1 MILSFSKSTDPCVS
15 SVLCAQ
21 ARTLTLLMLAILPA
35 SGAAPRVGISAAN
48 TYFNSLPAQSR
59 AAVPSHSPGEIQALA
74 AGLENDP
81 ALIVAYVRN
90 NFRYVPYYGH
100 LKGPHET
107 LMDQSGNDYD
117 LACLTVELLRAAGH
131 TPSYV
136 RGTVTYP
143 LATVAN
149 WLEVSNTQV
158 SQLLS
163 EAGIP
168 HDAPSSNIAIER
180 IWVRVNGVD
189 VDPAFKGMSITSPS
203 INLGTAMGYNQS
215 QLLTGAGG
223 TVGTNW
229 VSNVNATNV
238 ENRLQ
243 GYAATLR
250 NQLENTHPYASMA
263 QVLGGSEIVHM
274 PVSKGDLASL
284 AITGTSSAS
293 TFANPDAKRMHTVKI
308 SLGAEERIINMPEI
322 DGRIFHVGSTPASA
336 QPSGQTPFRFD
347 NFSSIAAADSQVG
360 EFGRMVF
367 TPLIQGGRHQYF
379 SFTVNKTR
387 FNAQTGGS
395 DQIEILNDGAGIF
408 RLAGTDGSGSTLPLI
423 PAGSTSLYYST
434 SAALTSYLKKVH
446 VYVRSDAA
454 PGSYEATLKVA
465 STSLSVDF
473 PSGQTT
479 LYEIPLFATVLPN
492 HVMQLKVGD
501 SVIWDDSALTAA
513 DRLGNYEMDVMIDH
527 PYPAN
532 GGTLADHTTLG
543 DDRTRLVFRG
553 SKYVFLTQGGDA
565 RWTGRRVA
573 DRIKRTN
580 ELLAA
585 GASQQSDEVL
595 INTLSAFGSQYLLED
610 ELVAELTSRMTNA
623 VSHNHHQFAVAKL
636 EAGYVMDHIMWS
648 PWAVGR
654 SGMVNSQSLHAISS
668 MLGSALEHGSS
679 EQFQDGAS
687 ISTIK
692 ALHIANAAGQRI
704 YKVDKTNFSTITS
717 ELTGYT
723 PDLLTYYQQRANDL
737 DITYVL
743 PQNGTNQLNDW
754 KGHGYMEIWP
764 GGGRGM
770 LIGSGFNFWDPTYGG
785 VSTIRY
791 PYGIGWESYA
801 GRLET
806 LERERRRRLLTAR
819 MAAMSEEPVDL
830 KTGAYVYNMTELTVG
845 SAAPPRGLDFQR
857 SYNSDAS
864 TVSGPLGRGWDH
876 NWNSR
881 LQATTDP
888 LLSLGMRR
896 PADAAAILTA
906 CHTLKQLL
914 EANQNTAQG
923 LVVQAVVA
931 KWAVDQIKDSSVSVK
946 VANETIVFA
955 KHPDGAYTAP
965 PGVKMTL
972 EANGTSGHLLKNRFG
987 TTFTFNTAGQLTGI
1001 SDVYGKALVVTW
1013 QNDRVN
1019 TVKDA
1024 YNRQLTFGYN
1034 GSGLLTSLTDS
1045 TGRSMAFSYL
1055 NGNLGTFTDPDS
1067 NVFSYQYD
1075 VNHRLRE
1082 FRNGENEIVA
1092 INQYD
1097 SRGKV
1102 AHQDSEGDANRRWL
1116 FHITPYRT
1124 VQEDPEGG
1132 QTIYEYDRL
1141 GRQISQTDALGN
1153 RQTFGYNAHNQL
1165 VAAVD
1170 AKQQLTEFDYDNRL
1184 NLTGTRKFKDS
1195 VAVETH
1201 AGYDAL
1207 NRQNS
1212 VTNSNGHSVIYQYN
1226 AYHEKEWEE
1235 TPDGDRTNYSYYPP
1249 AHAAAGQLH
1258 TITVPGENSS
1268 TLTTTYLYDSL
1279 GHVDHIDYPD
1289 NTSEDY
1295 TYNTRGDL
1303 VSLLDR
1309 NQNLWQYQYHQRR
1322 LLHREIDPNLAET
1335 TRTYNSYGKLLTLTD
1350 RNGNQTVNT
1359 WYPAGRLKDTTN
1371 AEEETTAYQ
1380 YDRRDWAEKVISPL
1394 LNEIVTTYHAN
1405 GWIDEFRDPLQLPT
1419 KHFYQPNGNREI
1431 VRNALGQDTVFGFD
1445 DLDRVE
1451 TVTNTRNVEVANT
1464 LDEAGNT
1471 RFLRNGRN
1479 HEAESVFDK
1488 LNRET
1493 DFYTPLRRHTHRAYS
1508 PRGLLISVTEP
1519 STQAASIAY
1528 NPVGRVDTYTDN
1540 LGLIDYSYDAN
1551 GNLET
1556 VTEGSN
1562 VITREYD
1569 NLNRLELYRNAAGEE
1584 IEYRYH
1590 PEGQL
1595 WKIIYP
1601 DKTKVVEYLYDDANR
1616 LKTVKDWNNRTTTCH
1631 WDGEGRLEA
1640 IDRAN
1645 GTRREITYDA
1655 AGRTTTIREIAAGGK
1670 IIAFYKFDRDAL
1682 GRIKHEV
1689 RAPRSPAF
1697 HTASQNATFDADD
1710 RLTTLNG
1717 QNVSND
1723 ADGNM
1728 THVPVSST
1736 NWKNFQYDSRNRL
1749 TAVGTPQE
1757 WENIFDAEGHRVEYR
1772 NQGVPTKFVVSP
1784 GTLPKTLVQI
1794 NDDGTR
1800 RYFVHGLGLL
1810 YHIDDEDIA
1819 APVTTT
1825 YHYNAQGS
1833 TIALSDDSGSA
1844 VGRFHYDP
1852 YGLLQRKE
1860 GNTDTI
1866 FQFNGHY
1873 GIATDPTGLV
1883 HLNARFYNPYL
1894 KRFMNADPA
1903 GFAGGMNWFAYSAG
1917 DPVNLMDPLGLG
1929 PADSERYTWVDGV
1942 QDGIGTLGFIPA
1954 VGAIPD
1960 GVNGVIYLF
1969 RGKWGDAGFSMVA
1982 MVPLA
1987 GDFVAGARYA
1997 DKLNDVRRIADGA
2010 GNSGKSLLPGE
2021 GAVGTY
2027 DDLIAAGTKGDNI
2040 TAHHIPSANH
2050 MAQHSVSKGDG
2061 IAINMEQP
2069 FPGSGGRHRATFTY
2083 GTQAD
2088 LNLTPREALGQGI
2101 WDARRV
2107 YQQDGLYSPN
2117 IRSSLQ
2123 DLIRQNRAANP
2134 GLFDK

>member
-1 MILSFSKSTDPCVS
+1 MILSFSKSPDSCVPS
-15 SVLCAQ
+15 ALCAQ
-21 ARTLTLLMLAILPA
+21 ARTLTLLMLALLPA

-48 TYFNSLPAQSR
+48 TYFNGLPAQTR
-59 AAVPSHSPGEIQALA
+59 AVVPAHSTGEIQALA
-74 AGLENDP
+74 AGLENDQ

-90 NFRYVPYYGH
+90 NFRYIPYYGH

-117 LACLTVELLRAAGH
+117 LACLTIEMLRAAGH

-143 LATVAN
+143 LGDVAN
-149 WLEVSNTQV
+149 WLEVSNSQV
-158 SQLLS
+158 SPLLS

-168 HDAPSSNIAIER
+168 HNAPSSTIAIER

-189 VDPAFKGMSITSPS
+189 VDPAFKGMSITAPS

-223 TVGTNW
+223 TGGTNW
-229 VSNVNATNV
+229 VSNVNTANV
-238 ENRLQ
+238 EARLR

-263 QVLGGSEIVHM
+263 ELLGGSEIVHL

-284 AITGTSSAS
+284 AMTGTSSAT
-293 TFANPDAKRMHTVKI
+293 TFANPDAKRMHTVKMT
-308 SLGAEERIINMPEI
+308 LGTEERIINLPEI

-336 QPSGQTPFRFD
+336 QPGGQTPSQVQR
-347 NFSSIAAADSQVG
+347 FSSASQAASHTQTNGNYRLPSV
-360 EFGRMVF
+360 
-367 TPLIQGGRHQYF
+367 IQGGKTQYF
-379 SFTVNKTR
+379 SFPVSNTR
-387 FNAQTGGS
+387 FNSQTGGWHS
-395 DQIEILNDGAGIF
+395 IQVLGANSGAF
-408 RLAGTDGSGSTLPLI
+408 NLSSTGTNQPLTINSGGSS
-423 PAGSTSLYYST
+423 SLYFET
-434 SAALTSYLKKVH
+434 NIINTSYSNDVH
-446 VYVRSDAA
+446 VFVRNNAA
-454 PGSYEATLKVA
+454 PGSYEGTIRVTDFSLNRWPNETLV
-465 STSLSVDF
+465 
-473 PSGQTT
+473 
-479 LYEIPLFATVLPN
+479 YEIPVVATVLPN
-492 HVMQLKVGD
+492 HLVQLKVGD
-501 SVIWDDSALTAA
+501 AVVWSDSALPAA
-513 DRLGNYEMDVMIDH
+513 NRPGSYDMDVAIDH

-532 GGTLADHTTLG
+532 GGTLADQTLG
-543 DDRTRLVFRG
+543 DDRTTQVFRG
-553 SKYVFLTQGGDA
+553 SKYVFLTQSGDT
-565 RWTGRRVA
+565 RWTWRRVA

-595 INTLSAFGSQYLLED
+595 VNTLSAFGSQYLLES

-623 VSHNHHQFAVAKL
+623 VSHNYHQFAVAQL
-636 EAGYVMDHIMWS
+636 EAGYVMSHIMWY

-654 SGMVNSQSLHAISS
+654 SGAVNSQNLHAISS

-704 YKVDKTNFSTITS
+704 YKVDKTNFSSITN
-717 ELTGYT
+717 ELTGYS
-723 PDLLTYYQQRANDL
+723 PSLLTYYQQRANDK

-785 VSTIRY
+785 VGTIRY
-791 PYGIGWESYA
+791 PYGFGWESYA
-801 GRLET
+801 TRLAR
-806 LERERRRRLLTAR
+806 LEREHRRRLLSAR
-819 MAAMSEEPVDL
+819 MAAMSDEPVDL

-845 SAAPPRGLDFQR
+845 NAAPPRGLDFQR

-888 LLSLGMRR
+888 LLSMGMRR
-896 PADAAAILTA
+896 PADAAAVLVA

-914 EANQNTAQG
+914 DANQNTAQG
-923 LVVQAVVA
+923 LVVQSLVA

-946 VANETIVFA
+946 VANETIAFA

-972 EANGTSGHLLKNRFG
+972 ELNGSSGHLLKNRFG
-987 TTFTFNTAGQLTGI
+987 TTFTFNAAGQLTGI
-1001 SDVYGKALVVTW
+1001 SDVYGKSLVVTW
-1013 QNDRVN
+1013 QNDRVS

-1024 YNRQLTFGYN
+1024 YNRELTFGYN

-1055 NGNLGTFTDPDS
+1055 NGNLETFTDPDS
-1067 NVFSYQYD
+1067 NVFSYEYD
-1075 VNHRLRE
+1075 ANHRLRE

-1097 SRGKV
+1097 PRGKV
-1102 AHQDSEGDANRRWL
+1102 AHQDSEGDTNRRWL

-1132 QTIYEYDRL
+1132 QTIYEYYRL
-1141 GRQISQTDALGN
+1141 GRQISQTDALGH
-1153 RQTFGYNAHNQL
+1153 RQTFGYNVHNQL
-1165 VAAVD
+1165 VTAVD

-1184 NLTGTRKFKDS
+1184 NLTGTRKLKNS

-1212 VTNSNGHSVIYQYN
+1212 VTNANGHSVTYQYN

-1235 TPDGDRTNYSYYPP
+1235 TPDGDRTNYTYYPP
-1249 AHAAAGQLH
+1249 AHTAAGQLH

-1268 TLTTTYLYDSL
+1268 THTTTYRYDSL
-1279 GHVDHIDYPD
+1279 GHLDRIDYPD

-1295 TYNTRGDL
+1295 TYSARGDL

-1309 NQNLWQYQYHQRR
+1309 NQNLWQYQYYQRR
-1322 LLHREIDPNLAET
+1322 LLHREIDPNLAQT

-1371 AEEETTAYQ
+1371 AEAETIVYQ
-1380 YDRRDWAEKVISPL
+1380 YDRRDWPKKVISPL
-1394 LNEIVTTYHAN
+1394 LNEVVTTYLAN
-1405 GWIDEFRDPLQLPT
+1405 GWVDEIRDPLQLPT
-1419 KHFYQPNGNREI
+1419 KNFYEPNGNREI

-1445 DLDRVE
+1445 DLNRVE
-1451 TVTNTRNVEVANT
+1451 SITNTRNVEVAHT
-1464 LDEAGNT
+1464 LDDAGNT
-1471 RFLRNGRN
+1471 RFLRNGRT
-1479 HEAESVFDK
+1479 HEAESVFDE

-1493 DFYTPLRRHTHRAYS
+1493 DFYTPLRRHTHRVYS
-1508 PRGLLISVTEP
+1508 PRGLLTSVTEP
-1519 STQAASIAY
+1519 SNQAAAITY
-1528 NPVGRVDTYTDN
+1528 DPVGRVDTYTDN
-1540 LGLIDYSYDAN
+1540 IGLIDYSHNNN

-1556 VTEGSN
+1556 VTEGTK

-1569 NLNRLELYRNAAGEE
+1569 DLNRLKLYRNADGEE

-1601 DKTKVVEYLYDDANR
+1601 DKTKVVEYIYDDANR
-1616 LKTVKDWNNRTTTCH
+1616 LKTVTDWDNRVTTYH
-1631 WDGEGRLEA
+1631 WDGDSRLVA
-1640 IDRAN
+1640 IDRPN
-1645 GTRREITYDA
+1645 NTRREITYDA
-1655 AGRTTTIREIAAGGK
+1655 AGRTATIREIAADGK
-1670 IIAFYKFDRDAL
+1670 IIAFYKFERDAL

-1689 RAPRSPAF
+1689 RAPRAPAF
-1697 HTASQNATFDADD
+1697 HTSTQNATFDADD
-1710 RLTTLNG
+1710 RLATFNG
-1717 QNVSND
+1717 QNVGND

-1728 THVPVSST
+1728 TYAPVSASG
-1736 NWKNFQYDSRNRL
+1736 WKNFQYDARNRL

-1757 WENIFDAEGHRVEYR
+1757 WENIFDAEGIRVEYR

-1784 GTLPKTLVQI
+1784 GILPKTLVQI

-1810 YHIDDEDIA
+1810 YHIDDEEIA
-1819 APVTTT
+1819 SPITTT

-1833 TIALSDDSGSA
+1833 TIALSNDSGSA
-1844 VGRFHYDP
+1844 MGRFHYDP
-1852 YGLLQRKE
+1852 YGLVQRKE

-1894 KRFMNADPA
+1894 KRFMNSDPA

-1917 DPVNLMDPLGLG
+1917 DPINLMDPLGLG

-1942 QDGIGTLGFIPA
+1942 QDGIGTLGFIPGA
-1954 VGAIPD
+1954 GAIPD
-1960 GVNGVIYLF
+1960 GVNGVIYIF
-1969 RGKWGDAGFSMVA
+1969 RGKWGDAGFSFAA
-1982 MVPLA
+1982 MIPLA
-1987 GDFVAGARYA
+1987 GDLVAAGKYA
-1997 DKLNDVRRIADGA
+1997 DRLNDVRRIADGA
-2010 GNSGKSLLPGE
+2010 EEGTTTLWRAVSEAELRHVASSGMLRTTE
-2021 GAVGTY
+2021 GAMGNKWFAESASDAAAWGKKFYTFDKEAVFTMKI
-2027 DDLIAAGTKGDNI
+2027 DVPNNIAEQMMRVDRL
-2040 TAHHIPSANH
+2040 
-2050 MAQHSVSKGDG
+2050 DG
-2061 IAINMEQP
+2061 IGAAR
-2069 FPGSGGRHRATFTY
+2069 S
-2083 GTQAD
+2083 AD
-2088 LNLTPREALGQGI
+2088 GALLNLINQQGTIKALNGSVLPR
-2101 WDARRV
+2101 
-2107 YQQDGLYSPN
+2107 
-2117 IRSSLQ
+2117 
-2123 DLIRQNRAANP
+2123 
-2134 GLFDK
+2134 